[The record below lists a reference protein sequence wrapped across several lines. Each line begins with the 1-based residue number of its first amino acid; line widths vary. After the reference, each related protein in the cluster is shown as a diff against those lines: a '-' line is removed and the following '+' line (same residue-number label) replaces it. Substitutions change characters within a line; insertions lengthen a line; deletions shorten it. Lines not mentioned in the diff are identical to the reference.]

1 MPIKMKILMDKFYE
15 FNVESRKEGNFSAME
30 IYSLA
35 ESYANNCH
43 GMSDEETTDYVTT
56 SLQYLLNK
64 VDTVEA
70 RQAVTR
76 ALDAA
81 K

>member
-70 RQAVTR
+70 RQAVNI